1 MNIPTPEP
9 YVTKALIDRHI
20 DMLKS
25 QLKHAEQHKASL
37 CVEYEMAVA
46 DVVRATDALSQ
57 MYREQREF
65 NAKSNSK

>member
-20 DMLKS
+20 DVLKS

-37 CVEYEMAVA
+37 CR
-46 DVVRATDALSQ
+46 VR
-57 MYREQREF
+57 
-65 NAKSNSK
+65 NGCC